1 LEKVGLFVR
10 RAGDAGWKEVIV
22 WQTERAPEFTRTH
35 DLQLAS
41 LAATE
46 GDSLELA
53 LRAVDT
59 DPLKK
64 GEWITGSPQKVLIG
78 GECVALQRQYEQ
90 ILKSEA
96 NLKAIIAAQNAAAEK
111 TIAEFKKLDPAS
123 GLRWDDRATVQAL
136 TTAV

>member
-1 LEKVGLFVR
+1 LEKVGLFLR
-10 RAGDAGWKEVIV
+10 RAGDGWKEIIV
-22 WQTERAPEFTRTH
+22 WQGERAPDFTRTY

-41 LAATE
+41 LAVTE

-64 GEWITGSPQKVLIG
+64 GEWITGSPQKMLIG
-78 GECVALQRQYEQ
+78 GEGVVLQRQYEQ

-96 NLKAIIAAQNAAAEK
+96 DLKGLIAAQNTAAEK
-111 TIAEFKKLDPAS
+111 TVAEMKKLDPAS
-123 GLRWDDRATVQAL
+123 GLKWDDPKTVQAL
-136 TTAV
+136 HASV